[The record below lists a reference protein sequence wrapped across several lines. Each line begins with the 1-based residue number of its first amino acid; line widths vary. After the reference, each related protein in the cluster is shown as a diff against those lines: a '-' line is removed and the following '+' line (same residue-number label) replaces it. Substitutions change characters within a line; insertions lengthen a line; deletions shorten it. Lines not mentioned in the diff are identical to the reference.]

1 MQTTSFL
8 YRPVLKKAAEITRK
22 FKNLW
27 FFGLFAVLVS
37 AGGEYE
43 IISRGLYNPDS
54 NSILSAFI
62 TSFQTGWQ
70 EGAGLAGNS
79 FWQNLGLLILRNSA
93 TLATGLFVLLLIVTI
108 TLFVVWLVLAS
119 QIALIKDISLAAKN
133 KKATIAEGL
142 QFANKNFWPI
152 FVIIVCLKVALFILF
167 GILGLELMWLFGT
180 GVWGA
185 VLYLVS
191 FVVFV
196 ILTLIISFVL
206 KYQTF
211 YVLLKRQK
219 LFDALKSAGKLFAD
233 NWLIS
238 LEMAGIML
246 GAYLAVAS
254 ISVFVLALL
263 AGIPIIIIPLYL
275 SALPTVIADILAG
288 IALLL
293 AVVIILWLT
302 AVMTVF
308 QWAGWT
314 VLFDR
319 LEGGEE
325 SAKLERLA
333 ENFRQLPQYILGK

>member
-8 YRPVLKKAAEITRK
+8 YRPVLKKAFEITSR

-43 IISRGLYNPDS
+43 IISRGLYNPGSDS
-54 NSILSAFI
+54 INNAFI
-62 TSFQTGWQ
+62 TSFQSGWQ
-70 EGAGLAGNS
+70 EGAGLAGGD
-79 FWQNLGLLILRNSA
+79 FWHNLGLLILKNSA

-119 QIALIKDISLAAKN
+119 QIALIRNISLAVKN
-133 KKATIAEGL
+133 KQATIANGL

-152 FVIIVCLKVALFILF
+152 FVIIVCLKAALFVLF

-185 VLYLVS
+185 MLYLAS

-196 ILTLIISFVL
+196 ILTLIISFIL

-219 LFDALKSAGKLFAD
+219 LLAALKSASELFSN

-246 GAYLAVAS
+246 GVYLAVAS
-254 ISVFVLALL
+254 ISVFVLSLL
-263 AGIPIIIIPLYL
+263 AGIPLIIIPLYL
-275 SALPTVIADILAG
+275 SALPALIADILAG
-288 IALLL
+288 IALVL
-293 AVVIILWLT
+293 AVAIILWLT

-325 SAKLERLA
+325 AAKLERLGQ
-333 ENFRQLPQYILGK
+333 NLRQLPQYIFGK